1 MLKERMAKLLD
12 ALSELAGPPSVT
24 VYGPQVHISDDE
36 MAKLETLL
44 GEDQTRCRC
53 LGSEHDSEHETDI

>member
-1 MLKERMAKLLD
+1 MIRERIAKLLD
-12 ALSELAGPPSVT
+12 VLSELAGSPSVT

-44 GEDQTRCRC
+44 GEDQTRC